1 MLPFGKYAAVTAVL
15 AMAACSSSSG
25 GSGRLNAA
33 QVRALPVTA
42 SMPTSGRAT
51 YKGKTSQTD
60 YEPSIGGNL
69 TLTSDVRLD
78 ANFATN
84 QIDGTVSNIKAKA
97 AQGSVAYDG
106 SLTGT
111 GNIYGSQFYVPTT
124 GVLTS
129 RNTGS
134 TIYTAA
140 DIDGTFKGENAD
152 AIDGS
157 VTFYGSPTT
166 PLIAVKQ

>member
-1 MLPFGKYAAVTAVL
+1 MLAFGKYTTLTAVL
-15 AMAACSSSSG
+15 AMSACSRSGG
-25 GSGRLNAA
+25 GSGGLSAA

-42 SMPTSGRAT
+42 TMPTSGRTT

-60 YEPSIGGNL
+60 YEPSLGSNL

-111 GNIYGSQFYVPTT
+111 GNIYGAQFDVRTT

-129 RNTGS
+129 RNTGDAF
-134 TIYTAA
+134 YTAA
-140 DIDGTFKGENAD
+140 DVDGTFKGENAD

>member
-1 MLPFGKYAAVTAVL
+1 MLPFGKYAALTAVL
-15 AMAACSSSSG
+15 AMSACTSSG
-25 GSGRLNAA
+25 GGSGSLSAA

-42 SMPTSGRAT
+42 TMPTSGKAT

-60 YEPSIGGNL
+60 YEPSLGGNL

-106 SLTGT
+106 SLRGT
-111 GNIYGSQFYVPTT
+111 GNIYGSQFDVRTT

-129 RNTGS
+129 RNTGN
-134 TIYTAA
+134 TIYTGA
-140 DIDGTFKGENAD
+140 DIDGTFKGTNAD

-157 VTFYGSPTT
+157 VTFVGSPTT
-166 PLIAVKQ
+166 SLIAIKQ

>member
-1 MLPFGKYAAVTAVL
+1 MLPFGKYAALTAAL
-15 AMAACSSSSG
+15 AIAACTSSG
-25 GSGRLNAA
+25 GGPGGLSAS

-42 SMPTSGRAT
+42 NMPTSGTAT
-51 YKGKTSQTD
+51 YRGKTSQTD
-60 YEPSIGGNL
+60 YAAGVGDL

-78 ANFATN
+78 ANFAN
-84 QIDGTVSNIKAKA
+84 NRINGTVSNVKASA

-111 GNIYGSQFYVPTT
+111 GNIVGSQFYVPTT

-129 RNTGS
+129 RNTGN

-140 DIDGTFKGENAD
+140 DVDGTFKGANAD

-166 PLIAVKQ
+166 PLIAIKQ